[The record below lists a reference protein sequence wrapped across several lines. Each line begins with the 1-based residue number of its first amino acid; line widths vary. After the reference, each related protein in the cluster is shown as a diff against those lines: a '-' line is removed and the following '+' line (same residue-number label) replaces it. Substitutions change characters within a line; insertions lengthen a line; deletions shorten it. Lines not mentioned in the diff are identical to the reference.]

1 MVLDALGDAVGVVPV
16 VDFEHVQAGGRR
28 QMQEVYSGGSYY
40 SQSDLAL
47 HFGLGEAQAIEKL
60 EARWPAG
67 GVQVWESLG
76 AKQECTFTEGRQEF
90 RKTPYRKP

>member
-1 MVLDALGDAVGVVPV
+1 
-16 VDFEHVQAGGRR
+16 
-28 QMQEVYSGGSYY
+28 MQEVYSGGSYY

-60 EARWPAG
+60 EVRWPAG

-76 AKQECTFTEGRQEF
+76 ANQKYTFTEGRQEF
-90 RKTPYRKP
+90 QKTPYRKP